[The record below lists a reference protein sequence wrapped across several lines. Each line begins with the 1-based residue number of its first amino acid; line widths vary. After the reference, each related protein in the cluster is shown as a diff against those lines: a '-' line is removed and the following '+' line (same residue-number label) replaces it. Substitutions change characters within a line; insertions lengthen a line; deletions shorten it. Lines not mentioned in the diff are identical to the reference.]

1 MATTSDAPIVAD
13 HRGATRVDRTLF
25 SAGSLVPGGLD
36 LCPWAAPW
44 DSVIVVLVKQTHSPL
59 EKEHPMKKLFPLG
72 LVVLGVVLLVAGG
85 YTAFRGFEAKDLVL
99 PEGVDLVEEPNR
111 VIVAI
116 SVAKAEEEAAPAE
129 GALAEGAPA
138 EPEVIGRG
146 KADEEEEEGDE

>member
-1 MATTSDAPIVAD
+1 MLRRD
-13 HRGATRVDRTLF
+13 RG
-25 SAGSLVPGGLD
+25 GN
-36 LCPWAAPW
+36 
-44 DSVIVVLVKQTHSPL
+44 
-59 EKEHPMKKLFPLG
+59 
-72 LVVLGVVLLVAGG
+72 AGG
-85 YTAFRGFEAKDLVL
+85 RRLDERRRVRRCNVLQHNFQRWKIPHDPSQLSLDVSALHVNQHLEAKDLVL
-99 PEGVDLVEEPNR
+99 PEGVTLIEEPNR